1 MGQFPDVKKAEDF
14 LNNDDDKMTAFWR
27 AAGLNYIQYS
37 NVAAKVVRR
46 CLKGDAL
53 KTDAAKREV
62 TSIKFAK
69 WEGGSKS
76 ARSKVKPSYLQFCPT
91 SASLEAGRK
100 SFHLRSPKMKNFDFL
115 PLQYLPM
122 TNKIT

>member
-1 MGQFPDVKKAEDF
+1 MSCSLDF
-14 LNNDDDKMTAFWR
+14 S
-27 AAGLNYIQYS
+27 YIQYS

-69 WEGGSKS
+69 WEGGKQVG
-76 ARSKVKPSYLQFCPT
+76 KCKL
-91 SASLEAGRK
+91 RK
-100 SFHLRSPKMKNFDFL
+100 INYVNRLCRPFGKIESFTLG
-115 PLQYLPM
+115 
-122 TNKIT
+122 